1 MTSTENAKII
11 DAEELKE
18 LIEEQHANPCVER
31 LIFLETKG
39 KGEDDGHIFP
49 AYVEAWA
56 YDDIKPAQNHKSIM
70 FKMAL
75 TQYIQGETAMV
86 QVVVRESDIGKN
98 KRIWDKPP
106 KKSLR
111 DETPWVETEV
121 Q

>member
-1 MTSTENAKII
+1 MTSTESAKVIGP
-11 DAEELKE
+11 EELKE

-39 KGEDDGHIFP
+39 KEGSEGRIFP
-49 AYVEAWA
+49 AYIEAWG
-56 YDDIKPAQNHKSIM
+56 YDDIKPAQNHKTMM

-75 TQYIQGETAMV
+75 TQYIKGEVSMV
-86 QVVVRESDIGKN
+86 QVVIRESELGTN

-106 KKSLR
+106 KKDLR
-111 DETPWVETEV
+111 NFTPWVETEV